1 MAADFDPGRLNRRV
15 SIMVPS
21 IATDAI
27 GQPLGTWTELRKA
40 WADIRHPRGLE
51 AIAADKVASEV
62 QASIRLRYCTDVDA
76 GMRLV
81 HGGTTYHVD
90 AVLPD
95 ETGRQWVDLACKVV
109 R

>member
-21 IATDAI
+21 TATDAI

-51 AIAADKVASEV
+51 AIKADQPASIVA
-62 QASIRLRYCTDVDA
+62 ASIRIRYSTDVTTA
-76 GMRLV
+76 MRV
-81 HGGTTYHVD
+81 HHGA
-90 AVLPD
+90 AVYMIEAILQD
-95 ETGRQWVDLACKVV
+95 EQGRQWSDLVCRLVA
-109 R
+109 